1 LIARASADTSIAVGL
16 STELV
21 ARASA
26 DTSLATSITAAN
38 STRLAGDQSLA
49 TEISALPQTDGVTIE
64 LDAATN
70 LVQITATVAAP
81 SGGTRTFNGLINVGA
96 QPATLA
102 GFGDLSLITRK
113 YVVDANTSINTS
125 VSSEAS
131 RATSAELSLT
141 TSVSAANSLRTAA
154 DVSLTTSV
162 SSEISSRIAGDTSL
176 ATIVSTEVSRATSA
190 ETSLDAKLN
199 NVISNVDPAAL
210 DSLTEIVAAFQ
221 AADGDLN
228 GAITGLTATAA
239 TNLSAEIS
247 NRIAD
252 VDAEESRA
260 MSAELVLTN
269 DLSSEIS
276 NRIADVNTEESRA
289 ISAEL
294 SLSTDFANIY
304 AKKVALTGSV
314 NGTNLAFTLA
324 NEVRANSEAIY
335 LNGLLQ
341 FVNEDYTLTTS
352 NGKVTGIEFIEA
364 PLSGSKVNAYGVY

>member
-1 LIARASADTSIAVGL
+1 M
-16 STELV
+16 
-21 ARASA
+21 
-26 DTSLATSITAAN
+26 
-38 STRLAGDQSLA
+38 
-49 TEISALPQTDGVTIE
+49 
-64 LDAATN
+64 
-70 LVQITATVAAP
+70 TATVAAP
-81 SGGTRTFNGLINVGA
+81 SGGTRTFGGLINVAA

-102 GFGDLSLITRK
+102 GFGDLSLITKK

-131 RATSAELSLT
+131 RATSAEASIAAGLSSELVARASAD
-141 TSVSAANSLRTAA
+141 TSIATGL
-154 DVSLTTSV
+154 
-162 SSEISSRIAGDTSL
+162 SSEISNRIAGDASL

-239 TNLSAEIS
+239 TNLSTEIS

-260 MSAELVLTN
+260 MSAELVLTD

-276 NRIADVNTEESRA
+276 NRIADVNAEESRA

-304 AKKVALTGSV
+304 AKKVAVTGSA
-314 NGTNLAFTLA
+314 NGSNVAFTLA
-324 NEVRANSEAIY
+324 SAVRTNSEAIY

-341 FVNEDYTLTTS
+341 IVNDDYTLTTS
-352 NGKVTGIEFIEA
+352 NGMVTGVEFIEA
-364 PLSGSKVNAYGVY
+364 PMTGSKVNAYGVY

>member
-1 LIARASADTSIAVGL
+1 
-16 STELV
+16 
-21 ARASA
+21 
-26 DTSLATSITAAN
+26 
-38 STRLAGDQSLA
+38 LA

-64 LDAATN
+64 LDEATN
-70 LVQITATVAAP
+70 LVQMTATVAAP
-81 SGGTRTFNGLINVGA
+81 SGGTRTFNGLVNVGA
-96 QPATLA
+96 QPTTLA
-102 GFGDLSLITRK
+102 GFGDLSLITKK

-125 VSSEAS
+125 LNTSVSTEISRATSAEASIATNLSSELVARASADTSIAAGLSSEISSRIVGDASLATIVSSEVS
-131 RATSAELSLT
+131 RATSAELSL
-141 TSVSAANSLRTAA
+141 N
-154 DVSLTTSV
+154 
-162 SSEISSRIAGDTSL
+162 GK
-176 ATIVSTEVSRATSA
+176 
-190 ETSLDAKLN
+190 LD

-221 AADGDLN
+221 SADGNLN

-260 MSAELVLTN
+260 QSAELVLTEE
-269 DLSSEIS
+269 LSSEIS
-276 NRIADVNTEESRA
+276 NRIVDVDAEESRA

-304 AKKVALTGSV
+304 AKKVAVSGSI

-324 NEVRANSEAIY
+324 SDVRANSEAVY

-341 FVNEDYTLTTS
+341 IVNDDYTVTT
-352 NGKVTGIEFIEA
+352 NGDMVTGFEFIEA
-364 PLSGSKVNAYGVY
+364 PVSGSKVNAYGVY